1 MTDTSIIT
9 NAIFNNIMGQT
20 IVLCCVIIFLGLLL
34 ITVVKCVLD
43 TLIDTI
49 ESNTRAK
56 NAILNELKQLNASNA
71 SKSVNTSEDK
81 ENSEGF

>member
-43 TLIDTI
+43 TLVDTI
-49 ESNTRAK
+49 ESNTRTK
-56 NAILNELKQLNASNA
+56 NAILNELKQLNAS
-71 SKSVNTSEDK
+71 KSANTSEYK